1 MSTNGINEAFNAGF
15 KVKLQNRGPKSSG
28 ITFELKSVFDEMAK
42 QGLIKDT
49 DGKELTKQ
57 DALNLYAKLNEMH
70 QETNRATNYT
80 RMQAGQEFNYTAD
93 EMKALAQ
100 AAGYEIIEEA
110 PAEVGSEPQE
120 ETPAVEPSIDEAPIA
135 EPPEGE
141 DSEYDQAITVGVK
154 PEEEKS
160 SIADLK
166 QQIKDN
172 KAENKELRQEIRAQ
186 RREARIERREERRSE
201 RAERRNARIQAKIDS
216 DRELKAEEPIKPI
229 VTGPANDPEYEKG
242 RLSLVEEDFNANGQV
257 GKISQGK
264 YYINGTEVAKEVY
277 EVAKNKANANATV
290 KEKTM
295 TEKQLAEYLNHDSSY
310 QKYKNSLAQ
319 MDNIMKELETKYNFN
334 RGDFRDETN
343 MHFANET
350 DGNKYSQAKWNYNL
364 YSRALPQ
371 YEKEMAEWKD
381 GSCGKDSYYR
391 HNSTTWT
398 NLERITLA
406 NGQRAWKTDQGT
418 FYPGP
423 NGMPGYD
430 KVPQEEL

>member
-1 MSTNGINEAFNAGF
+1 MGTNGINEVFNAGF
-15 KVKLQNRGPKSSG
+15 NVKLQNRGPKSSG

-49 DGKELTKQ
+49 DGKGLTKQ

-70 QETNRATNYT
+70 QQTNRATNYT
-80 RMQAGQEFNYTAD
+80 RMQVGQEFNYTSE

-100 AAGYEIIEEA
+100 AAGYEIIEQA
-110 PAEVGSEPQE
+110 PAKVDSEPQE
-120 ETPAVEPSIDEAPIA
+120 ETQAVEPSIDEAPIA
-135 EPPEGE
+135 GPPEGE
-141 DSEYDQAITVGVK
+141 DPEYDQAVTVGVDS
-154 PEEEKS
+154 EEE
-160 SIADLK
+160 
-166 QQIKDN
+166 
-172 KAENKELRQEIRAQ
+172 
-186 RREARIERREERRSE
+186 
-201 RAERRNARIQAKIDS
+201 
-216 DRELKAEEPIKPI
+216 KAEEPLKPI

-264 YYINGTEVAKEVY
+264 YYINGTEVSKEVY
-277 EVAKNKANANATV
+277 EVAKNKANTNATV

-334 RGDFRDETN
+334 RGNFRDETN

-391 HNSTTWT
+391 HNSTTYT

-423 NGMPGYD
+423 NGMPGLE